1 MDYLRWMNLDFI
13 FSAFVTLVVVLDP
26 VGLAPI
32 FIGITEGLSSNER
45 RSVGLRA
52 CLIAGTILVGT
63 ALIGDALLRR
73 LGITLPAFQIAGGL
87 LLFSIAA
94 EMVYGTRTE
103 RDSKTAEE
111 VADEHVRNLAAF
123 PLAIPMMAG
132 PGAIAATVLLSG
144 RTGDWMTL
152 GALIVIIV
160 AVCALAL
167 LVFLFASWIKN
178 ALGVTG
184 NIVLS
189 RLLGV
194 VLAALAVQYVID
206 GIRTVLKS

>member
-1 MDYLRWMNLDFI
+1 MTLDFMV
-13 FSAFVTLVVVLDP
+13 SAFVTLVVILDP
-26 VGLAPI
+26 AGLVPI
-32 FIGITEGLSSNER
+32 FIGITEGLTPAER
-45 RSVGLRA
+45 RQVGLRA
-52 CLIAGTILVGT
+52 CVIAGAILIGT
-63 ALIGDALLRR
+63 ALGGDVLLRS
-73 LGITLPAFQIAGGL
+73 LGISLPAFQIAGGL

-103 RDSKTAEE
+103 RDSRTAEK

-144 RTGDWMTL
+144 RAGSWMAQGVL
-152 GALIVIIV
+152 VGIII
-160 AVCALAL
+160 AVCTLAL
-167 LVFLFASWIKN
+167 LAFLFASRIKG
-178 ALGVTG
+178 ALGTTG

-194 VLAALAVQYVID
+194 ILAALSVQYVID
-206 GIRTVLKS
+206 GVRTVMKS